1 MTIGRARRPA
11 VRQLA
16 VFTRQLAVMVEA
28 GLPLV
33 QCLDVLAR
41 DATGSLAPIIREV
54 RRSIERGASLAA
66 AFERRRNTFNR
77 LYVSMVAAGEASGTL
92 DVILARLASFLEHE
106 ARLASRIRA
115 AMAYPAAVL
124 AIAIVVIA
132 VILWR
137 VVPTFTA
144 LFEGLDASLPLPTRL
159 VVMMSEQFAALGPL
173 AAAGALTTLWAFRR
187 HYRTDAGR
195 LDVDRLLLR
204 APVVGTI
211 ARKVA
216 VARFCRTLSTLI
228 GAGVPI
234 LNGLDIAART
244 AGNAVIERALGEI
257 RRRIERGAT
266 MGQPLG
272 ATGVFPP
279 MVAQMV
285 TVGETT
291 GTLEAMLARVADFYE
306 SEVEVAMT
314 AALALVEP
322 ALVAVLGVV
331 VGGIVVSMYLPLVEL
346 IGQLS

>member
-1 MTIGRARRPA
+1 
-11 VRQLA
+11 
-16 VFTRQLAVMVEA
+16 
-28 GLPLV
+28 
-33 QCLDVLAR
+33 
-41 DATGSLAPIIREV
+41 
-54 RRSIERGASLAA
+54 
-66 AFERRRNTFNR
+66 
-77 LYVSMVAAGEASGTL
+77 
-92 DVILARLASFLEHE
+92 
-106 ARLASRIRA
+106 
-115 AMAYPAAVL
+115 
-124 AIAIVVIA
+124 
-132 VILWR
+132 
-137 VVPTFTA
+137 
-144 LFEGLDASLPLPTRL
+144 
-159 VVMMSEQFAALGPL
+159 
-173 AAAGALTTLWAFRR
+173 
-187 HYRTDAGR
+187 
-195 LDVDRLLLR
+195 
-204 APVVGTI
+204 VGTI